1 VEEKM
6 IVKVG
11 NQKVD
16 SRDYP
21 VLVEFTDEELEMI
34 RKFEPDQTA
43 IYSYPAESNELEIEE
58 WVTKRINEDEE
69 ETEGIE

>member
-1 VEEKM
+1 M

-16 SRDYP
+16 SREYP

-34 RKFEPDQTA
+34 RNFDPEQTA
-43 IYSYPAESNELEIEE
+43 IYSYPAESNEVEIED
-58 WVTKRINEDEE
+58 WVTKRINEEDE